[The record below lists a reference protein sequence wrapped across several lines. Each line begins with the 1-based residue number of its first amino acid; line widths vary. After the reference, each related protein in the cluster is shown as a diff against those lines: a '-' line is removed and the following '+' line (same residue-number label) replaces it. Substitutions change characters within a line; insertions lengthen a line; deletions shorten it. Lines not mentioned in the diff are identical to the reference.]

1 MYLPTT
7 LIVYRSLP
15 FDFTSIILWKSQ
27 TINTQYKEHFSDYRS
42 WNQLDY
48 AQDRLLLEDNIGE
61 MLWMTC
67 VSLTD
72 RFARDKRNEEIKE
85 AKSKVR
91 NIYYFIAVR

>member
-1 MYLPTT
+1 M
-7 LIVYRSLP
+7 
-15 FDFTSIILWKSQ
+15 
-27 TINTQYKEHFSDYRS
+27 
-42 WNQLDY
+42 DY

-91 NIYYFIAVR
+91 NIYYLDTAMVTRISSCSPKQSSY